1 MSRKKTVVVVLLA
14 VLAVTAGCMGTG
26 NDASPE
32 DSAGGNGNGGG
43 NGGNGDAAGN
53 GGAGNGESYSS
64 NEGGDARQAVASTQ
78 ETTRQLIRT
87 ADLEVTVDSY
97 DAARTDLSAE
107 AEASGGYLS
116 ESDQQTREREF
127 ANETERWTVG
137 TLTYRIPSESFDDF
151 YATVEGIG
159 NVTDASTGTE
169 DVSDRLVDLEARLDN
184 LETQRDR
191 LRGLYEDANE
201 TQDVLSVEER
211 LSEVQE
217 EIERL
222 EAQRESLRDR
232 VAYSTVTVT
241 LSESPPEPET
251 AATKETGPAWYETSV
266 VSAFVSSI
274 GGVVTVARA
283 TVVLGAY
290 LAPYALAFGTPLA
303 LLIVGKRRYLDG
315 RGRSSAGAETTERAT
330 LDAEERE
337 ESEKRDEPDE

>member
-1 MSRKKTVVVVLLA
+1 MSRKKTVVVVLVA
-14 VLAVTAGCMGTG
+14 VLAVTAGCAGFG
-26 NDASPE
+26 NDGGNE
-32 DSAGGNGNGGG
+32 DYAGGNGNG

-53 GGAGNGESYSS
+53 GGADNGETSFS
-64 NEGGDARQAVASTQ
+64 NEGGDARQAVASAQ
-78 ETTRQLIRT
+78 EIDRQLIRT

-97 DAARTDLSAE
+97 EAARTELTAE

-127 ANETERWTVG
+127 DNRTETWTTG

-151 YATVEGIG
+151 YETVEGTG

-169 DVSDRLVDLEARLDN
+169 DVSDQLVDLEARLDN

-222 EAQRESLRDR
+222 EAKRESLRDR

-241 LSESPPEPET
+241 LSEPTPEPET
-251 AATKETGPAWYETSV
+251 AATKETEPAWYETSV

-274 GGVVTVARA
+274 DGVVTVARA
-283 TVVLGAY
+283 AVVLGAY

-303 LLIVGKRRYLDG
+303 LLVVGKRRYLDR
-315 RGRSSAGAETTERAT
+315 RGRSSARTETTERAT
-330 LDAEERE
+330 LDSE
-337 ESEKRDEPDE
+337 ESEASDERDE